1 MRRAYVIAGLVIS
14 LLLVSG
20 AVANAADK
28 PTFDLKWYGYFKLDG
43 SYDQNLTSHGNYVMW
58 VEQPI
63 YNKDDE
69 QFNMTANQT
78 RFGFVAT
85 GKGYKDVQ
93 VGGKLEFDLYAG
105 ASGPSIVQNEAT
117 LQLRH
122 AYFTIQSSNTKLLA
136 GQSWD
141 LISPLNPA
149 TLNYAA
155 LWGCGNIGY
164 LRPQVSLWHT
174 IQSSEQTDV
183 TLAGGFFRTIGSD
196 LTPTLLTLALA
207 GDTISDGD
215 DDGTDAGIPSFQGL
229 FEVKHNFPTGAS
241 VRVGASGLWGQLKAE
256 TNQGNSQKY
265 ESWAAVGH
273 VMVSFPNGSGFAGEA
288 FTGINLGSYFG
299 GILQS
304 STIDGVESLGGWA
317 SAWVKPSPKV
327 KLAAGFGLDDPK
339 DDDIVSGRSKNTSYF
354 GNIRYYIVPQ
364 ASIGLEVSQWE
375 TEYKS
380 AETAKNFRAQTS
392 FILNF

>member
-1 MRRAYVIAGLVIS
+1 MRRAYVITGLVIS
-14 LLLVSG
+14 LLLVSSV
-20 AVANAADK
+20 VANAADK
-28 PTFDLKWYGYFKLDG
+28 STFDLKWYGYFKLDG
-43 SYDQNLTSHGNYVMW
+43 SYDQNLTSHGDYVMW
-58 VEQPI
+58 VEQPA
-63 YNKDDE
+63 YDKDDE
-69 QFNMTANQT
+69 QFNMTANET
-78 RFGFVAT
+78 RFGFVAN
-85 GKGYKDVQ
+85 GKGYKNVQ

-174 IQSSEQTDV
+174 ASASPQTDV
-183 TLAGGFFRTIGSD
+183 TFAGGFFRTIGED

-229 FEVKHNFPTGAS
+229 FEVKHTLPSGTSF
-241 VRVGASGLWGQLKAE
+241 RVGASALWGELKAE

-299 GILQS
+299 GIRQS

-339 DDDIVSGRSKNTSYF
+339 DEDITSGRSKNTSYF

-375 TEYKS
+375 TEYKD
-380 AETAKNFRAQTS
+380 AETAKNLRAQTS